1 MGRPADARS
10 AITAFKS
17 DTLGYV
23 YAIARENGLEV
34 GDVATWAGVLLSL
47 ATAVIAAVVF
57 FGLRRRERRQALADL
72 HVSLTSG
79 ETAAARNTIGTLLY
93 STGSSDLPSRLD
105 SIAAYFALIWALQR
119 SRNVFRTYLLPANEL
134 DSPMSR
140 WGAVTQGRSRRDA
153 AEALSWNVTEI
164 AENVVRFH
172 DEFGEKWAVEDADAW
187 KEIGPFVGADAIRR
201 RLSNKRAAA
210 EPMI

>member
-1 MGRPADARS
+1 MR
-10 AITAFKS
+10 KS
-17 DTLGYV
+17 DNLNLMYG
-23 YAIARENGLEV
+23 IAGGTGLEI
-34 GDVATWAGVLLSL
+34 GDLATWAGVMLSL

-57 FGLRRRERRQALADL
+57 VGLRRRERRQALADL

-93 STGSSDLPSRLD
+93 SSRRRDLPSRLD
-105 SIAAYFALIWALQR
+105 AIAAYFALVWALQR

-140 WGAVTQGRSRRDA
+140 WSAVTRGRSRRDA

-172 DEFGEKWAVEDADAW
+172 DEFGKPWGVEDADAW
-187 KEIGPFVGADAIRR
+187 EEISPFVGADAIRR
-201 RLSNKRAAA
+201 RLSSKRTIAH
-210 EPMI
+210 PTN

>member
-1 MGRPADARS
+1 MY
-10 AITAFKS
+10 AITRG
-17 DTLGYV
+17 T
-23 YAIARENGLEV
+23 GLEV
-34 GDVATWAGVLLSL
+34 GDLATWAGVLLSF
-47 ATAVIAAVVF
+47 ATAIIAVFVF

-93 STGSSDLPSRLD
+93 STSRSDLPSRLD
-105 SIAAYFALIWALQR
+105 AIAAYFALIWALQR

-140 WGAVTQGRSRRDA
+140 WGAVTRGRSRRDA
-153 AEALSWNVTEI
+153 AEALSWNLTEI

-172 DEFGEKWAVEDADAW
+172 DEFCAQWDVEDADAW
-187 KEIGPFVGADAIRR
+187 EEISPFVGADAIRR
-201 RLSNKRAAA
+201 RLSSSEQLRSR
-210 EPMI
+210 